1 MADSNQG
8 KPPPPKPPAK
18 APTGTG
24 TPAAAPPKTATG
36 SGTPAAAASAPPAA
50 AAAPKT
56 ATGSGTPAAAP
67 PAAGAAPKTATGSGT
82 PAAAA
87 PKTASGTGTPAAAPP
102 RTSTGSLAMPT
113 RRPTQEQMLMLGAI
127 ATTGATPGQDT
138 LQLKDA
144 YGTPRTYD
152 LSRVE
157 GTRLFGLS
165 FGLPA
170 PPTIGLADAIFL
182 APPGSRVEI
191 ALIAQAWARA
201 EKSLAGTPPRLLLN
215 GQDAG
220 AEPLLDPL
228 IKLADALPRGAETVV
243 ELHLAG
249 CYENA
254 EKVFE
259 RVKPAFPACKV
270 FWAYEGV
277 VPVTSVKS
285 STWER
290 AAHGRK
296 EDLQTAM
303 GEASRSGEQA
313 AVFHRRFGLLDTR
326 PKLTLEQLWKQIEE
340 RRPVFEKYDSGGA
353 VVEDPEAGELRD
365 YYELVQELHQHPKL
379 EPEKRSEVELHR
391 DQTLRLLYYPKIAK
405 RFAAAYG
412 SQIETSHRQLGL
424 PVPDFRKLTRA
435 EAVAA
440 ISDFEVAMQS
450 GPPPAAAVELW
461 PWLNEGLR
469 QLDPLRIP
477 ASWL

>member
-1 MADSNQG
+1 MV
-8 KPPPPKPPAK
+8 
-18 APTGTG
+18 
-24 TPAAAPPKTATG
+24 
-36 SGTPAAAASAPPAA
+36 
-50 AAAPKT
+50 
-56 ATGSGTPAAAP
+56 
-67 PAAGAAPKTATGSGT
+67 
-82 PAAAA
+82 
-87 PKTASGTGTPAAAPP
+87 
-102 RTSTGSLAMPT
+102 
-113 RRPTQEQMLMLGAI
+113 GAI
-127 ATTGATPGQDT
+127 ATTTATAGQDV
-138 LQLKDA
+138 LQTKDA
-144 YGTPRTYD
+144 YGTPRSYD
-152 LSRVE
+152 FGKIE

-170 PPTIGLADAIFL
+170 PPTLGLADAIFL

-201 EKSLAGTPPRLLLN
+201 EKSLVGTPPRLILT
-215 GQDAG
+215 GPDG
-220 AEPLLDPL
+220 AEALIDSLL
-228 IKLADALPRGAETVV
+228 KLADALPRGAETVV

-259 RVKPAFPACKV
+259 RLKPAFPACKV

-290 AAHGRK
+290 AALGRK
-296 EDLQTAM
+296 EDVQTAM

-313 AVFHRRFGLLDTR
+313 AVFHRKFGFMDTR

-340 RRPVFEKYDSGGA
+340 QRPVFEKYDRGEG
-353 VVEDPEAGELRD
+353 VVEDPDAGELRN

-379 EPEKRSEVELHR
+379 ENDKRSEVELHR

-405 RFAAAYG
+405 RFAQAY
-412 SQIETSHRQLGL
+412 SAQIEASHRQLGL
-424 PVPDFRKLTRA
+424 PVPDFRKLSRG
-435 EAVAA
+435 EAIAA
-440 ISDFEVAMQS
+440 IADFESAMAS
-450 GPPPAAAVELW
+450 GPPPEAAVELW